1 MGESFDSTWIMP
13 SFRGVLPV
21 RLVIVGTT
29 IIIVPLIA
37 LFLFHVLSL
46 STPIFDPITC
56 ISVATDVTQV
66 TIVPTTPSVTLLR
79 WSDAASWVPR
89 EASTGGQARDPGLC
103 LHGRGPGQPRLLCLA
118 SLGGA

>member
-79 WSDAASWVPR
+79 WSDAASWVPVR
-89 EASTGGQARDPGLC
+89 PLPVVKLVTPVSVFTVVDWVS
-103 LHGRGPGQPRLLCLA
+103 HGCCV
-118 SLGGA
+118 